1 MRNYV
6 RWTCF
11 SSALLLTGCFSPD
24 DGGLDTDTDAAGSS
38 SSTSV
43 GSGTTP
49 GTTSTDGTTTD
60 TIDSTGADESTTTGA
75 APGGRVRIVHAAISA
90 GDVDVYVTGEDTP
103 AFAGVSY
110 TDATDWANLA
120 AGTYSFDIRPAGAAA
135 DSDPLY
141 TTGDVMV
148 EEGSR
153 ITAVAAGDAQSEDE
167 ADTFRV
173 VPVVEDWGAGLAG
186 RARARIVHAGV
197 GVPAISFDGL
207 EVGES
212 LEPFA
217 STDAE
222 GFGIDTEGGDRLLVF
237 PDGVTD
243 NPLTSFTAPA
253 LNEGDEILLVAAG
266 RAGTLARQPEGLAV
280 IAVGNEGS
288 LGVIRQDPELF
299 IVHGSND
306 AGALEACI
314 DDVEIAA
321 NVDYEG
327 IQSTRVSPGNYT
339 VGIFNYPSGCSGEAL
354 NTNSTGE
361 LEAGER
367 YLFLLTGE
375 VVTEDKT
382 EAGLQLA
389 TFVDDFTVDEE
400 PDARVKF
407 VHGASFTQIFA
418 GSVIGNE
425 IPESNVY
432 TDAISWTDESDE
444 VELMPQQYVFGIA
457 DAGGSPTPPYAP
469 LATVVYGADPG
480 TRQWII
486 VAGDP
491 APDSTDDGP
500 LQALAVLA
508 TPGAWTVSAVPFT
521 PAI

>member
-1 MRNYV
+1 MLNSA

-24 DGGLDTDTDAAGSS
+24 DSGLDTDTDAMESS
-38 SSTSV
+38 SSTSG

-49 GTTSTDGTTTD
+49 GTMSSDGTTTD
-60 TIDSTGADESTTTGA
+60 AVDSTGADGSTTDGVVPT
-75 APGGRVRIVHAAISA
+75 GRVRFVHAALSA
-90 GDVDVYVTGEDTP
+90 GPVDIYLSGADSP
-103 AFAGVSY
+103 AFASVDY
-110 TDATDWANLA
+110 TDATDWTIVP
-120 AGTYSFDIRPAGAAA
+120 AGTQSFDVRLAGAAA
-135 DSDPLY
+135 DSEPLY
-141 TTGDVMV
+141 TTADVTV
-148 EEGSR
+148 EQGSL
-153 ITAVAAGDAQSEDE
+153 ITAVAAGDVASRDE
-167 ADTFRV
+167 ADAFRV
-173 VPVVEDWGAGLAG
+173 LPVVEEWGAGLAG

-212 LEPFA
+212 VDPFA
-217 STDAE
+217 STNAE
-222 GFGIDTEGGDRLLVF
+222 GFGVDIEGGDRLFVF
-237 PDGVTD
+237 PDGETD
-243 NPLTSFTAPA
+243 DPLTSFTAPA
-253 LNEGDEILLVAAG
+253 LNDGDEVLLIAAG
-266 RAGTLARQPEGLAV
+266 RGGTLARQPEGLAV
-280 IAVGNEGS
+280 IAVGSEGS

-314 DDVEIAA
+314 EDNEIAA
-321 NVDYEG
+321 NVSYEG

-339 VGIFNYPSGCSGEAL
+339 VGIFNYPSGCTGEAL
-354 NTNSTGE
+354 NSNSTGD

-375 VVTEDKT
+375 VVTEDAT

-389 TFVDDFTVDEE
+389 TFVDDFSIDEE

-418 GSVIGNE
+418 GSVINGE

-444 VELMPQQYVFGIA
+444 VELMPQQYIFGIA

-480 TRQWII
+480 TRQWIV

-500 LQALAVLA
+500 LQALAVIA
-508 TPGAWTVSAVPFT
+508 EPGAWTVSAVPFM
-521 PAI
+521 PPM